1 MDGAWLTMIRVG
13 ESYPIRH
20 MGGARLSLTF
30 VGRGNLSIGYMGGAK
45 LNMTH
50 IGEVLSYIGHMGGA
64 RLSMTH
70 VKNRCALAVGHMG
83 RTQVTMTRGE
93 GAYRKG

>member
-1 MDGAWLTMIRVG
+1 MRHMDGAWLTMIRVG

-30 VGRGNLSIGYMGGAK
+30 VGRGALSIGY
-45 LNMTH
+45 
-50 IGEVLSYIGHMGGA
+50 
-64 RLSMTH
+64 
-70 VKNRCALAVGHMG
+70 MG

-93 GAYRKG
+93 GAYRA